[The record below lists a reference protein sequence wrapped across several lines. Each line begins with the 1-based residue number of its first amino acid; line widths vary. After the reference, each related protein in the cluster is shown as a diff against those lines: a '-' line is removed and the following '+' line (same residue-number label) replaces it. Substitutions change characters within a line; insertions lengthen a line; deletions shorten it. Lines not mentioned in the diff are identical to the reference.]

1 MKTAMSLSMPTRLSA
16 AAEERDLRFKFRRAE
31 RARREGGGKAGPREV
46 FGVRRHGSG
55 VSSVLGFWGL
65 GGGSVGG
72 CAEVSRGGAAGQ
84 LCIWLFV
91 IINKAIGP
99 RAEPP
104 PPPVFLSPLF
114 YTRPLAALVLVSS

>member
-1 MKTAMSLSMPTRLSA
+1 MR
-16 AAEERDLRFKFRRAE
+16 
-31 RARREGGGKAGPREV
+31 GGGKPGPREV

-104 PPPVFLSPLF
+104 HPSRLPFPSFPTRDHWLHSYLSPAERQWF
-114 YTRPLAALVLVSS
+114 TAVESSAFQD